1 MPTDATSSHSDSS
14 SLQYYVRFTP
24 AGGGTIV
31 GETQDQTSS
40 NPAYALDG
48 FSFGAEQTLGIGSAS
63 SGAGAG
69 KATFNPL
76 QLSFDQPALNATLF
90 QMLTSGTHLET
101 VDVYGV
107 QTSGDG
113 VHFLVDYRFE
123 FVLGKTLSFD
133 QSGVTQLSLDYGQLL
148 IRYLPQSVTNPDGTV
163 AGETS
168 FGWNQVE
175 NVVDPGSTIS
185 GDTTSPPVTTADT
198 AAPAAVDQPAFPLVP
213 GVDTSSLQYY
223 VRFTLSNGTTL
234 TVGGDRLFAL
244 DGLSLSA
251 AQSLSIA
258 SASGGAGAGK
268 ATFNPLHLSFDQ
280 PLLNPYVFQMLA
292 RGTHFSEVDVLGY
305 NVAGNT
311 SNLAIDYSFGLV
323 LANALNFDSLG
334 ETQLDLQYRSQ
345 AIRYYSQQPDGSPAT
360 MPTTSSAWDV
370 IDNAADFGSSSPLDP
385 PLTLPTDATSS
396 HSDSSSLQYYVRFT
410 PAGGGT
416 IVGETQDQT
425 SSNPAYALDG
435 FSFGAEQTLGIGSA
449 SSGAGAGKAT
459 FNPLQ
464 LSFDQPALNATLFQ
478 MLTSGTHLETV
489 DVYGVQ
495 TSGDGV
501 HFLVDYRFEFVLGKT
516 LSFDQSGVTQLS
528 LDYGQLL
535 IRYLPQSVTNPDG
548 TVAGETS
555 FGWNQ
560 VENVVDP
567 GSTISGDTTSPP
579 VTTADT
585 AAPAAVDQPA
595 FPLVPGVDTSS
606 LQYYVRFTRSDGTT
620 LTVGGDQLFALDGF
634 SFSAAQSL
642 SIASASSGA
651 GAGKVTFNPLHLS
664 FDQPLL
670 NPFLFQDEA
679 MGVAFEEVDV
689 LGYRAGKDTARLL
702 IEYSFEPV
710 IATTMGI
717 DQSGVTQLDL
727 EYGDEQIQYVN
738 HRPLTVDDAANVLA
752 GNSAAGDVLANDSD
766 PDGDALTVS
775 AVGGASGT
783 PGALLAGTYG
793 DLRLNGDGTYSYS
806 ADNAAA
812 IAAAPLGGHPH
823 DVFSYTATD
832 RLGGTADANLDIT
845 IDRPPV
851 AAPDTNGVLTAE
863 TVSGNVLAND
873 SDPDDDGLTV
883 TAISAVGGASGAVGA
898 LLAGTYGDL
907 RLNGDGTYSYSADNA
922 AAIAAAPLGGHPH
935 DLFSYTASD
944 GLGGTADA
952 SLDITIDRPPVAAP
966 DTNGV
971 LTAETISGNV
981 LANDSD
987 PDGDGLTVTAISAVG
1002 GASRTVSGLLAGTYG
1017 HLTLNAY
1024 GSYTYVA
1031 DNAAAIAAAPTGSH
1045 PLDAFSYT
1053 ISDGLGATS
1062 TATLDIVID
1071 RSPIA
1076 ANDLAGVQIGKSIS
1090 GNVLANDRDLDGD
1103 LIRVV
1108 GLGGGSLGQSVA
1120 GKYGTLVLG
1129 PDGTYTYVSNKNAQ
1143 MPSQGVAQDVFAYTE
1158 F

>member
-1 MPTDATSSHSDSS
+1 MP
-14 SLQYYVRFTP
+14 LP
-24 AGGGTIV
+24 A
-31 GETQDQTSS
+31 
-40 NPAYALDG
+40 
-48 FSFGAEQTLGIGSAS
+48 
-63 SGAGAG
+63 
-69 KATFNPL
+69 
-76 QLSFDQPALNATLF
+76 
-90 QMLTSGTHLET
+90 
-101 VDVYGV
+101 
-107 QTSGDG
+107 
-113 VHFLVDYRFE
+113 
-123 FVLGKTLSFD
+123 
-133 QSGVTQLSLDYGQLL
+133 
-148 IRYLPQSVTNPDGTV
+148 
-163 AGETS
+163 
-168 FGWNQVE
+168 
-175 NVVDPGSTIS
+175 
-185 GDTTSPPVTTADT
+185 
-198 AAPAAVDQPAFPLVP
+198 
-213 GVDTSSLQYY
+213 
-223 VRFTLSNGTTL
+223 
-234 TVGGDRLFAL
+234 
-244 DGLSLSA
+244 
-251 AQSLSIA
+251 
-258 SASGGAGAGK
+258 
-268 ATFNPLHLSFDQ
+268 
-280 PLLNPYVFQMLA
+280 
-292 RGTHFSEVDVLGY
+292 
-305 NVAGNT
+305 
-311 SNLAIDYSFGLV
+311 
-323 LANALNFDSLG
+323 
-334 ETQLDLQYRSQ
+334 
-345 AIRYYSQQPDGSPAT
+345 
-360 MPTTSSAWDV
+360 
-370 IDNAADFGSSSPLDP
+370 
-385 PLTLPTDATSS
+385 PLTLPTEGVSPSFDP
-396 HSDSSSLQYYVRFT
+396 SSLQYYVRFT

-823 DVFSYTATD
+823 D
-832 RLGGTADANLDIT
+832 
-845 IDRPPV
+845 
-851 AAPDTNGVLTAE
+851 
-863 TVSGNVLAND
+863 
-873 SDPDDDGLTV
+873 
-883 TAISAVGGASGAVGA
+883 
-898 LLAGTYGDL
+898 
-907 RLNGDGTYSYSADNA
+907 
-922 AAIAAAPLGGHPH
+922 
-935 DLFSYTASD
+935 LFSYTASD

-1103 LIRVV
+1103 SIRVV

-1158 F
+1158 SDGHGGTGQAMLSITTIPNGLNYIAGTPGAAITSGNGKTIVDASLGGQTVVAGNGADTIIGGPHDVLTGGNGPDTFVFGPSPGPNTITDFDPHNDLIQFNHALFASYAAVLGAESFDGHSTIITNPADPNQSVTLQSVAPSNLSARNFQFT